1 MIPRFHRMS
10 VSDKLKYL
18 IMVVCGVT
26 LMGASFGYMVTD
38 FLAHRRSAVDHLKVV
53 ARLIGTN
60 VSAAVT
66 FRDPLTA
73 HKMLSSLKNEPDIHH
88 AVLYDRSG
96 APLAEFHKSSAAPAP
111 VPPQGPC
118 CRSTRVDGGVAY
130 RYQGRS
136 LYFHSPIIH
145 DAERIG
151 CLHIRTGLDSLH
163 ARFHHNI
170 RIMLTV
176 LIVSLGV
183 AYGLSTRF
191 QTLISSPIISLSEIM
206 GRISVENDYGLRAP
220 TDRADEI
227 GKLMSGFNHMIS
239 RIEEQ
244 NRRLARHQLNL
255 EGQVRERTAALSVA
269 NKELQQAFVA
279 ATQARQEAE
288 EASRAKS
295 AALRELQETQ
305 SQLVQ
310 AAKLASIGELA
321 AGVAHELN
329 QPLMV
334 IRGGIQ
340 LIRKS
345 IRKNRITLEE
355 VGDQMAPLE
364 KNTTRMMH
372 IIDHLRTFSRQST
385 KSFSNVDLVEIVE
398 EALLLIG
405 VQLRNRNIEIHRD
418 FQPDL
423 PKIQGNANQLEQ
435 VFLNLFMNARDA
447 ILTRSQNPAESPNR
461 RGRINVT
468 LRLSPGGGDR
478 LEVLF
483 EDDGCGIPEEI
494 QEKVFDPF
502 FTTKEV
508 GKGTG
513 LGLSISY
520 GIIEDHGGRIA
531 VDRSSGDGTAFRIV
545 LPVNSGPPRRRQR
558 GAQWGR

>member
-1 MIPRFHRMS
+1 
-10 VSDKLKYL
+10 
-18 IMVVCGVT
+18 
-26 LMGASFGYMVTD
+26 
-38 FLAHRRSAVDHLKVV
+38 
-53 ARLIGTN
+53 
-60 VSAAVT
+60 
-66 FRDPLTA
+66 
-73 HKMLSSLKNEPDIHH
+73 
-88 AVLYDRSG
+88 
-96 APLAEFHKSSAAPAP
+96 
-111 VPPQGPC
+111 
-118 CRSTRVDGGVAY
+118 
-130 RYQGRS
+130 
-136 LYFHSPIIH
+136 
-145 DAERIG
+145 
-151 CLHIRTGLDSLH
+151 
-163 ARFHHNI
+163 
-170 RIMLTV
+170 
-176 LIVSLGV
+176 
-183 AYGLSTRF
+183 
-191 QTLISSPIISLSEIM
+191 
-206 GRISVENDYGLRAP
+206 
-220 TDRADEI
+220 
-227 GKLMSGFNHMIS
+227 
-239 RIEEQ
+239 
-244 NRRLARHQLNL
+244 
-255 EGQVRERTAALSVA
+255 
-269 NKELQQAFVA
+269 
-279 ATQARQEAE
+279 
-288 EASRAKS
+288 
-295 AALRELQETQ
+295 
-305 SQLVQ
+305 
-310 AAKLASIGELA
+310 
-321 AGVAHELN
+321 
-329 QPLMV
+329 
-334 IRGGIQ
+334 
-340 LIRKS
+340 
-345 IRKNRITLEE
+345 
-355 VGDQMAPLE
+355 MAPLE